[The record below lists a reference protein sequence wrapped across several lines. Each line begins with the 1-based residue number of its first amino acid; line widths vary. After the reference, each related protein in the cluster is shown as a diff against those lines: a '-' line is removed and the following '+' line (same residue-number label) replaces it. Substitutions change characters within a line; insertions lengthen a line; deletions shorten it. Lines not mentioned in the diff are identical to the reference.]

1 MKFFFPLMDRRRF
14 LLTAAATAAAL
25 KSSLAQEVHHDR
37 DLVPNDQWPT
47 PGPATLTLHPDK
59 PGPTIPHNFVGLSY
73 ETQQLSNPNYYFS
86 SMNTGLVAQ
95 FKALTPHGVL
105 RLGGNTSDVG
115 WWKPTAESPQPPLPE
130 KVVIIP
136 LRPEERPFQELAF
149 SVTPGAVTSLRT
161 FLDATGWTCLYG
173 INLGTSTPE
182 RAAEEASF
190 VAKTLGDKLEY
201 FQIGNEP
208 DDFTKRFRDKAKWS
222 ADAYLDE
229 WLASAK
235 AIVAVVPGAKFGLPD
250 TSGSPQWSA
259 TIADRLANDPFR
271 SHIAAI
277 SHHHYFGGPPSN
289 PAVNIDKLLHPQ
301 ANVLEVAETT
311 RAAAAKLHTLYRM
324 TEGNTCYRGGKPG
337 VSDVFA
343 AALWAADYL
352 LTLASLGYA
361 GANLH
366 GGSGKAVADS
376 LGGTLPGELL
386 MPDPKAPHPRPFYTP
401 IAEIDGQYVAE
412 PIYYGMKFVTAFQGA
427 QLIKLSFNPGD
438 INATAFAAKLP
449 DGQTL
454 VALINKDSKRPLI
467 AKLLGYQSA
476 TLQNLSA
483 LDLSSREVHLDGF
496 NSKVTR
502 KVDTVKGPLS
512 LQLTIPSAT
521 ATLITVS

>member
-1 MKFFFPLMDRRRF
+1 MSQIDRRRF
-14 LLTAAATAAAL
+14 LLTAAATAASL
-25 KSSLAQEVHHDR
+25 RSSLAQEVHHDR

-73 ETQQLSNPNYYFS
+73 EIQQLTDPAFFS
-86 SMNTGLVAQ
+86 LANTGLITQ

-115 WWKPTAESPQPPLPE
+115 WWKPTPDSTQPPLPPN
-130 KVVIIP
+130 VVIVP
-136 LRPEERPFQELAF
+136 LRPDEQPFQKLAY
-149 SVTPGAVTSLRT
+149 SVTPEAVTNLRA

-173 INLGTSTPE
+173 INLGTNTPE

-190 VAKTLGDKLEY
+190 VAKTLGPKLEN
-201 FQIGNEP
+201 FQLGNEP
-208 DDFTKRFRDKAKWS
+208 DLFPTRFRVKATWT

-229 WLASAK
+229 WLAAAK
-235 AIVAVVPGAKFGLPD
+235 AIVAVVPNAKFGLPD
-250 TSGSPQWSA
+250 VANNPQWTT
-259 TIADRLANDPFR
+259 TIADRLVNDPFLP
-271 SHIAAI
+271 HIAAI
-277 SHHHYFGGPPSN
+277 SHHYYFGGPPAN
-289 PAVNIDKLLHPQ
+289 PKVNIDTLLHPDPK
-301 ANVLEVAETT
+301 VADRAEAAH
-311 RAAAAKLHTLYRM
+311 AAAAKLGTLYRM
-324 TEGNTCYRGGKPG
+324 TEGNTCFRGGKPG

-361 GANLH
+361 GVNLH

-401 IAEIDGQYVAE
+401 IAEIDGQYLPE
-412 PIYYGMKFVTAFQGA
+412 PIFYGMKFATAFQGA
-427 QLIKLSFNPGD
+427 QLLKLDFHPGD